1 MHAAL
6 VVPDRR
12 LAFLA
17 VLGECVA
24 SVLAFPVA
32 AFIVTPEL
40 LVDEATRTVLA
51 VLPWAL
57 ILLTV
62 VVILF
67 DPPEPPVWSVP
78 RAIVAGVWRATLLFV
93 GLLWVLVLSAAAEAV
108 PVGLFMVAWGCLAA
122 AMAALRTARL
132 LIARRIPV

>member
-12 LAFLA
+12 LPFSA
-17 VLGECVA
+17 VLGDCVA

-32 AFIVTPEL
+32 TLFVAPEL
-40 LVDEATRTVLA
+40 LEDEATRTVLA

-57 ILLTV
+57 ILLNM

-78 RAIVAGVWRATLLFV
+78 RAVVAGVWRATLLFI
-93 GLLWVLVLSAAAEAV
+93 GLLWVLVLSAEAAAV
-108 PVGLFMVAWGCLAA
+108 PVGLFMIAWGCLTA
-122 AMAALRTARL
+122 AMAILRTARL
-132 LIARRIPV
+132 LAARRIPV